1 MLLWNSR
8 GSNEPQQANRVEVLS
23 VFSMIIKI
31 AGADGFSIVTRSFFR
46 CFESM
51 LELKIFFKALH
62 LECVNFVIV
71 KRLFGVN
78 RKFVWILQR
87 IKIKKRQSQRESLKS
102 FSSIN
107 YPNQV
112 K

>member
-51 LELKIFFKALH
+51 LGLKIFFKALH
-62 LECVNFVIV
+62 LECVNFVMV

-87 IKIKKRQSQRESLKS
+87 IKIKKRQSQ
-102 FSSIN
+102 
-107 YPNQV
+107 
-112 K
+112 

>member
-51 LELKIFFKALH
+51 LGLKIFFKALH
-62 LECVNFVIV
+62 LECVNFVMV
-71 KRLFGVN
+71 KRLFEVN

-87 IKIKKRQSQRESLKS
+87 IKKDNLNEKVLKD
-102 FSSIN
+102 IT
-107 YPNQV
+107 V
-112 K
+112 